1 MPTLAG
7 PGRETQLT
15 VTSPAQAR
23 STTGAV
29 PQTDVSAALVTS
41 ALREGASRDFGV
53 ASAARRT
60 AFIVGSRARE
70 AILGYGFATPEGA
83 PAGPPPRAGEEPSP
97 GQTMVL
103 VGDEVE
109 TWVRERLYGGRLP
122 VR

>member
-1 MPTLAG
+1 
-7 PGRETQLT
+7 
-15 VTSPAQAR
+15 
-23 STTGAV
+23 
-29 PQTDVSAALVTS
+29 LVTS

-83 PAGPPPRAGEEPSP
+83 PAGPPPGPPPRAGEEPSP